1 MIRYY
6 FRIKPVDELDRVFI
20 VNLLHKRLAD
30 VVDKVETKIEDLDV
44 LLMIQGEV
52 QLELED
58 GQKIIRRLS
67 RGKPRFVV
75 QRGIL

>member
-1 MIRYY
+1 MIKYY
-6 FRIKPVDELDRVFI
+6 FRIKLVDELDRVFI

-58 GQKIIRRLS
+58 GQKIIRRLA

-75 QRGIL
+75 QRGLL